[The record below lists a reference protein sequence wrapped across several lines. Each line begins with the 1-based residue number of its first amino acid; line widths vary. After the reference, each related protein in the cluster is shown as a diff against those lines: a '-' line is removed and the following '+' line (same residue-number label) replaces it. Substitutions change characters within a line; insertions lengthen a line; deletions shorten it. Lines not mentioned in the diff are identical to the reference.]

1 MKYTKLQKKWIK
13 LILICLGVFL
23 SMPLLIWSALH
34 LYFNYNKESIKEKVT
49 NILKEEVSGNLI
61 LGDVEPNLL
70 KTFPKFSLKLK
81 NIHLQD
87 SLYHVHNVEALY
99 LKNIYIQ
106 LDAFALIKSQT
117 KINRIIISNGKINLF
132 KNKEKYSNI
141 TAFQNKKKKNQNKNS
156 EINIKFISIENLE
169 FNFDNTLRN
178 KNFHFII
185 NKLKGKGNS
194 FEDNPEYYIQ
204 LDAFVHQLGFNLDKG
219 VYLEEQELKSNFK
232 ATYFKDENKI
242 ELLEQLIQIGNEKIT
257 STLKFYIDKPA
268 KYDFYLHSKNLNFK
282 KGMHLLPYNIHK
294 KFEEIDIENPITFD
308 AFLKGGFAYP
318 DTPNVH
324 INIELEN
331 NTLITPYGDLTR
343 ANINATLINQTN
355 KNLGKND
362 DNTSIFFEKLEGSF
376 EDVPFKADTTFIY
389 GLNHPHLSTSI
400 FSNFP
405 VVQLNKLTGKAI
417 NFNAGSATF
426 DLKYSG
432 PIIPE
437 DTFSR
442 SLHGFLK
449 VKDAGLTYIPN
460 GLHFPQADIDIA
472 FNDEDLE
479 LKNILLKSK
488 KSEIKITGE
497 GKRFLNAYFDDPSRI
512 NIETEVYSKE
522 IDLNEFK
529 FIIKP
534 KTKIKSKKNLI
545 EKEKSRKFN
554 EKLLS
559 ALDKSTFLA
568 KLNIQKVKYNNFKAH
583 EIRGLASFKENAI
596 SFDDFNLKHAGGQIK
611 FDAYMDIKKQ
621 DLIPIKLN
629 SKISSVNINT
639 LFHAFNNFNIK
650 DLKSENIKGSLD
662 AEINADLIFSEE
674 ISLIENSVNG
684 EVKFQINHEE
694 LNNFEPLVNLSN
706 YVFKNRQLDQVTFE
720 KIQNKVKI
728 KEGKIYIPPFTIYTS
743 ALQFS
748 LKGIYGLQNGTDLFL
763 DIPLKNPEK
772 NKMRIKKGLKPK
784 DNKGL
789 VLYLRI
795 KEDEQGNLKLTWANK
810 KEREKYESFYSKE

>member
-1 MKYTKLQKKWIK
+1 MKYTKFQKKWIK

-362 DNTSIFFEKLEGSF
+362 DNTSIFFEKIEGSF

-389 GLNHPHLSTSI
+389 GLNHPHLSTRI

-405 VVQLNKLTGKAI
+405 VDQLNKLTGKAI

-497 GKRFLNAYFDDPSRI
+497 GKRFLNAYFDDPSQI
-512 NIETEVYSKE
+512 NIETEVFSEK

-534 KTKIKSKKNLI
+534 KSKPKKDII
-545 EKEKSRKFN
+545 EKEKSMKFN

-559 ALDKSTFLA
+559 ALDKSTFSA
-568 KLNIQKVKYNNFKAH
+568 KLDIQEIKYNNFIAH
-583 EIRGLASFKENAI
+583 TIHGFASFKENAI
-596 SFDDFNLKHAGGQIK
+596 SFDNFNLKHAGGNIK
-611 FDAYMDIKKQ
+611 LNTHINIKNHK
-621 DLIPIKLN
+621 LVPIKLN
-629 SKISSVNINT
+629 SKINSVYIDT
-639 LFHAFNNFNIK
+639 LFYAFNNFKLN
-650 DLKSENIKGSLD
+650 DLQSENIKGILN
-662 AEINADLIFSEE
+662 AEINTNLILSDE
-674 ISLIENSVNG
+674 IKLIENSVNG
-684 EVKFQINHEE
+684 EIKFKISQGE
-694 LNNFEPLVNLSN
+694 LNNFDPLLQLSKFIFKKRHLENL
-706 YVFKNRQLDQVTFE
+706 TF
-720 KIQNKVKI
+720 QNIETKLIIKDGKV
-728 KEGKIYIPPFTIYTS
+728 YISPFTIYSS
-743 ALQFS
+743 ALQLS
-748 LKGIYGLQNGTDLFL
+748 LKGVYGLQSGTDLFL

-772 NKMRIKKGLKPK
+772 DKKRIKKGLKPK
-784 DNKGL
+784 ENKGL
-789 VLYLRI
+789 ILHLRL
-795 KEDEQGNLKLTWANK
+795 KEDTNGNLKLSWANK
-810 KEREKYESFYSKE
+810 KQREEYEISKEKEE